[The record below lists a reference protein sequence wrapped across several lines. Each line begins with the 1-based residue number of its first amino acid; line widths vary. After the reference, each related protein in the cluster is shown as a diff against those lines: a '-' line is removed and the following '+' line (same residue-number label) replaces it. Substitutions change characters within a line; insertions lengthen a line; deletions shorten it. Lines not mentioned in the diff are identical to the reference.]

1 MERMKGKKKALNE
14 KRVVKDVGIN
24 QGKFASQ

>member
-1 MERMKGKKKALNE
+1 MKGKKKALNE
-14 KRVVKDVGIN
+14 KRVVIDVGIN